1 MSYCDRINLRLSSST
16 AGLSENPAKDLGLE
30 TALQNAGIDVTDEV
44 TTIRS
49 VTLRL
54 FGMVVSCSV
63 PSMPRPFPPSLES
76 WRSHIP
82 KKIAELA
89 KQGEV
94 LAV

>member
-1 MSYCDRINLRLSSST
+1 
-16 AGLSENPAKDLGLE
+16 
-30 TALQNAGIDVTDEV
+30 
-44 TTIRS
+44 
-49 VTLRL
+49 
-54 FGMVVSCSV
+54 VVSCSV